1 MFIGIKSYFSTVAYH
16 PTTNDGE
23 IVWIKLI
30 TVGGRSVF
38 TCSFGNSNNINPLI
52 LLSICVSPWKHYYK
66 ESSSSFIILG
76 GDFNSLAACFMEWG
90 MWLAM

>member
-1 MFIGIKSYFSTVAYH
+1 MFVGIKSYFSAVAAYH
-16 PTTNDGE
+16 PTINNGE

-30 TVGGRSVF
+30 TVGSHSVF
-38 TCSFGNSNNINPLI
+38 TCSSLAIVIALI

-76 GDFNSLAACFMEWG
+76 GDFNSLAACFMERG

>member
-1 MFIGIKSYFSTVAYH
+1 MFVCIKSYFSAVAYY

-30 TVGGRSVF
+30 TVGSHSVS
-38 TCSFGNSNNINPLI
+38 TCSSLAIVITLI
-52 LLSICVSPWKHYYK
+52 LLSICVSPWKYYYK

-76 GDFNSLAACFMEWG
+76 GDFNSLAAYFMEWG